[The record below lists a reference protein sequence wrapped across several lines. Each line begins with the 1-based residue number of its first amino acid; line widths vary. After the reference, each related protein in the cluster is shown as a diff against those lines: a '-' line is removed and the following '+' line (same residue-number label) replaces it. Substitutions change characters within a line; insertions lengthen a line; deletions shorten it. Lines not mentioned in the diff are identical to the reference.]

1 MRDLRGH
8 EVASIVPLLAL
19 AVVLGLL
26 PRILL
31 DVVEPAAAAVVQLVA
46 R

>member
-1 MRDLRGH
+1 
-8 EVASIVPLLAL
+8 LLAL
-19 AVVLGLL
+19 AVVLGLF
-26 PRILL
+26 PRVLL